1 MKQGFMNPM
10 RERIYAHY
18 IDAWGEAAASASLG
32 GFVTRAPMLRRVV
45 RDYFPV
51 DRDASIL
58 DLGCGH
64 GALLHFANEA
74 GYRQLRGIDVSTQ
87 QVVAARCL
95 GIHGV
100 EEGDLMTALTNLP
113 ESSQDV
119 VVAFDVIEHFTKDEL
134 VDFVD
139 GVWRVL
145 KPDGRWLIHA
155 PNAESPF
162 GAAVRYG
169 DMTHEQAFTRN
180 SIEQLLRASGFS
192 AVECFESGP
201 VAHGLKSLIRVGVWK
216 IIRLIFRVWMA
227 AETGDTGHR
236 ALFTRNLFAI
246 ARK

>member
-1 MKQGFMNPM
+1 M
-10 RERIYAHY
+10 RKRIYARY
-18 IDAWGEAAASASLG
+18 LDAWDGAAAPTSLG
-32 GFVTRAPMLRRVV
+32 GFVTRAPMLGHIV
-45 RDYFPV
+45 RDHFPE

-64 GALLHFANEA
+64 GALLHFANKA
-74 GYRQLRGIDVSTQ
+74 GYRQLRGIDVSPQ
-87 QVVAARCL
+87 QVAAARCL
-95 GIHGV
+95 GIQGV
-100 EEGDLMTALTNLP
+100 EEGDLMTALANLP

-139 GVWRVL
+139 SVWRVL
-145 KPDGRWLIHA
+145 KPGGRWLIHV

-169 DMTHEQAFTRN
+169 DMTHEQAFTRS

-201 VAHGLKSLIRVGVWK
+201 IAHGLKSLVRVGIWK
-216 IIRLIFRVWMA
+216 LIRLILRVWMA

-236 ALFTRNLFAI
+236 ALFTRNLLAI